1 MKIFILITPPIVAG
15 VRLENLRVNSIQSA
29 PPQTGS
35 CPADF
40 IPDPMQNA
48 IAFTRKGTRGKLV
61 TVYRCNR
68 GFVISN
74 KSLRTADPREMEV
87 ECSGGPTG
95 GFTAHPIGSCVPGFC
110 EVGPLR
116 SIENGTLSGADSV
129 IPIDTSISI
138 VCREGHTIDGLPS
151 GPKSR
156 DIRCDQDIRLVPL
169 YEPIEEN
176 DCQPVNCGELRIPD
190 NTHIVSNHTE
200 RSKVK
205 YGDTVVYEC
214 DEGFRFRPYSILSPP
229 PPNPLRF
236 SMRCNDTGLMVS
248 VDDPSSTGTGK
259 CMPAKCPTP
268 PSYANADLVARITDQ
283 VSVGDSLQ
291 YVCQQGTGFVNGSTS
306 STGKPLFPAKT
317 QFRISCFWDKA
328 EAIAVYDTDPSIA
341 GCLS

>member
-1 MKIFILITPPIVAG
+1 MKILTLITPLIVAG
-15 VRLENLRVNSIQSA
+15 VRLEHLRVNSLQSVSSQA
-29 PPQTGS
+29 VA
-35 CPADF
+35 CPTDF

-48 IAFTRKGTRGKLV
+48 IAFTRKGTRGRLL

-74 KSLRTADPREMEV
+74 RSLTTDDPREMEV
-87 ECSGGPTG
+87 ECSEGPTG
-95 GFTAHPIGSCVPGFC
+95 GYTAFPMGSCVPGFC
-110 EVGPLR
+110 EIGSLR
-116 SIENGTLSGADSV
+116 SVKNGNLTTSDSV
-129 IPIDTSISI
+129 IPIDSSISI

-156 DIRCDQDIRLVPL
+156 DIRCDQDTQLVPV

-176 DCQPVNCGELRIPD
+176 DCKPVNCGPLLIPD
-190 NTHIVSNHTE
+190 NTHVVSNHTE

-205 YGDTVVYEC
+205 YGDTVVFEC
-214 DEGFRFRPYSILSPP
+214 DEGFRFRPFSILSSP

-236 SMRCNDTGLMVS
+236 SLRCNDTGLMVS

-259 CMPAKCPTP
+259 CMPAKCPNP

-283 VSVGDSLQ
+283 VSVGGSLQ
-291 YVCQQGTGFVNGSTS
+291 YVCQQGTGFVNGTS
-306 STGKPLFPAKT
+306 SAGIQLFPAKT
-317 QFRISCFWDKA
+317 QFRVSCFWDKA
-328 EAIAVYDTDPSIA
+328 EATAVYDTDPSIA